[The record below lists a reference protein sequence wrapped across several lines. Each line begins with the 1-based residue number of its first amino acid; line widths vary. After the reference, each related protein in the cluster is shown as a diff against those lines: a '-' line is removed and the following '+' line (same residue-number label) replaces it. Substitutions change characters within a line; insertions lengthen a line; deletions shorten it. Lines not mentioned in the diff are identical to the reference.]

1 MAKKRTQ
8 KIKSTQSTNGLYRGR
23 SPAVRQFLNRLGFCL
38 LMACF
43 VGGGLFYK
51 VPQKLSSYGADVLRT
66 TLSEQGFA
74 YDNLIVEGMKRT
86 HFDDI
91 WTVISID
98 DGEYIFDI
106 SLADIHR
113 AVSTLPW
120 IKSVSVRRQLPDKII
135 LRLTER
141 EPSFIWQ
148 KDTALCLVDTLGK
161 VIPTPVDQKF
171 AHLPHIIGAGADTRA
186 LPLLNALR
194 KFPQLLKQVKVS
206 LLVSKRRFDLHL
218 KNGLVIQLPETGLP
232 PALEKLDQLLHSTD
246 KPWVGRIDLR
256 IKGKVFLTPFAKN
269 SGNPVKTKLPAVLK
283 KTPPSQGDPA

>member
-8 KIKSTQSTNGLYRGR
+8 KIKSTPPTNGLYRGR
-23 SPAVRQFLNRLGFCL
+23 SPAVRQFLKRLGFCVFGV
-38 LMACF
+38 CF
-43 VGGGLFYK
+43 VGGSLYYK
-51 VPQKLSSYGADVLRT
+51 LPQKLFGYGADVVRT

-106 SLADIHR
+106 SLSDIHR

-120 IKSVSVRRQLPDKII
+120 VKSVSVRRQLPDKII
-135 LRLTER
+135 LHLTER

-148 KDTALCLVDTLGK
+148 KDTTLCLVDTMGK
-161 VIPTPVDQKF
+161 VIPTAVDQKF

-186 LPLLNALR
+186 LPLLNALK

-206 LLVSKRRFDLHL
+206 LFVSKRRFDLHL
-218 KNGLVIQLPETGLP
+218 KNGLVVQLPEIGLHA
-232 PALEKLDQLLHSTD
+232 ALEKLDQLLQSTD

-256 IKGKVFLTPFAKN
+256 IKGKVFLTPFAKHP
-269 SGNPVKTKLPAVLK
+269 GNPVKIKLPAVMK
-283 KTPPSQGDPA
+283 KMPSSQGDPT